1 MDGTGLAAR
10 CRTAVLDCGCAPA
23 PTAEHQMTQRRFAA
37 VLLAPAFLLVAFT
50 TVYPMLSSL
59 WTSVHVL
66 NLAKSISLG
75 PFVGLENYQEAFVY
89 DPEFWIVMRVTAVF
103 VVIDVTLTILCALG
117 VAMLLL
123 RAGFGQTIVRTLI
136 ILPFAMSPA
145 LIGISWRFMLNPD
158 YGAFARSIAA
168 IFPFTRD
175 LDYLANPALS
185 MAALISADV
194 WHWAPYF
201 AFMLMGGL
209 AAIPPETQEA
219 ARIDGAS
226 DWRVFRDV
234 TLPQLAPVLIV
245 AVILKSVFALKVFDS
260 IVTMTA
266 GGPGHSTTTLAFFAY
281 HIGFRN
287 YDFGYAAAVAYILT
301 AILFLLSL
309 SYMRFAFRK

>member
-1 MDGTGLAAR
+1 
-10 CRTAVLDCGCAPA
+10 
-23 PTAEHQMTQRRFAA
+23 MTQRRFAA
-37 VLLAPAFLLVAFT
+37 ILLAPAFLLVAFT

-59 WTSVHVL
+59 WTSLHQL

-75 PFVGLENYQEAFVY
+75 PFVGIENYQEAFVH
-89 DPEFWIVMRVTAVF
+89 DPEFWEVMKVTVVF
-103 VVIDVTLTILCALG
+103 VVLDVVLTILAALG
-117 VAMLLL
+117 IAMLLL
-123 RAGFGQTIVRTLI
+123 RAGFGQTLVRTLI

-158 YGAFARSIAA
+158 YGAFARTIGAV
-168 IFPFTRD
+168 FPFMRNV
-175 LDYLANPALS
+175 DYLASSTSA

-201 AFMLMGGL
+201 SFMLMGGL

-219 ARIDGAS
+219 ARIDGATN
-226 DWRVFRDV
+226 WRVFQDV

-266 GGPGHSTTTLAFFAY
+266 GGPGNSTTTLSFFAY
-281 HIGFRN
+281 HLGFRN

-309 SYMRFAFRK
+309 SYMRFAFKK

>member
-1 MDGTGLAAR
+1 MNHRKLAI
-10 CRTAVLDCGCAPA
+10 
-23 PTAEHQMTQRRFAA
+23 

-50 TVYPMLSSL
+50 TVYPMLSSF
-59 WTSVHVL
+59 WTSFHVL
-66 NLAKSISLG
+66 NLARSLDLG
-75 PFVGLENYQEAFVY
+75 RFVGIENYQEAFQH
-89 DPEFWIVMRVTAVF
+89 DPEFWTVMRVTAVF
-103 VVIDVTLTILCALG
+103 VVLDVALTVLAALG
-117 VAMLLL
+117 LAILLL
-123 RAGFGQTIVRTLI
+123 RAGFGQSLVRTLI

-158 YGAFARSIAA
+158 YGAFARSIGAV
-168 IFPFTRD
+168 FPFMHNV
-175 LDYLANPALS
+175 DYLASPTLA

-201 AFMLMGGL
+201 TFMLMGGL
-209 AAIPPETQEA
+209 ASIPPETQEA
-219 ARIDGAS
+219 ARIDGANN
-226 DWRVFRDV
+226 WRVFRDI

-266 GGPGHSTTTLAFFAY
+266 GGPGYETTTLAFFAY

-287 YDFGYAAAVAYILT
+287 YDFGYAAAVAYVLT

-309 SYMRFAFRK
+309 SYMRFAFRKS

>member
-1 MDGTGLAAR
+1 LRRASAED
-10 CRTAVLDCGCAPA
+10 AP
-23 PTAEHQMTQRRFAA
+23 MTQRKFAA
-37 VLLAPAFLLVAFT
+37 ILLAPAFLLVAFT
-50 TVYPMLSSL
+50 TVYPMITSF
-59 WTSVHVL
+59 WTSLHVL
-66 NLAKSISLG
+66 NLARSINLG
-75 PFVGLENYQEAFVY
+75 PFVGIENYQEAFIH
-89 DPEFWIVMRVTAVF
+89 DHEFWPVMRVTLIF
-103 VVIDVTLTILCALG
+103 VTLDVAFTILSALG
-117 VAMLLL
+117 IALLLL
-123 RAGFGQTIVRTLI
+123 RAGFGQTVIRTLI

-158 YGAFARSIAA
+158 YGAFAKTIGAVL
-168 IFPFTRD
+168 PFMRD
-175 LDYLANPALS
+175 FDYLASPGWA

-209 AAIPPETQEA
+209 SAIPPETQEA

-226 DWRVFRDV
+226 NWRVFRDI

-245 AVILKSVFALKVFDS
+245 ATILKTVFALKVFDS

-266 GGPGHSTTTLAFFAY
+266 GGPGNSTTTLGFFAY
-281 HIGFRN
+281 HLGFRN

-309 SYMRFAFRK
+309 SYMRFAFKR

>member
-1 MDGTGLAAR
+1 
-10 CRTAVLDCGCAPA
+10 
-23 PTAEHQMTQRRFAA
+23 MTQRRFAA
-37 VLLAPAFLLVAFT
+37 ILLAPAFLLVAFT
-50 TVYPMLSSL
+50 TVYPMITSL
-59 WTSVHVL
+59 WTSLHIL
-66 NLAKSISLG
+66 NLAKSIELG
-75 PFVGLENYQEAFVY
+75 AFVGLENYQEAFVH
-89 DPEFWIVMRVTAVF
+89 DLEFWGVMRVTALF
-103 VVIDVTLTILCALG
+103 VVLDVTLTILCALG
-117 VAMLLL
+117 IAMLLL
-123 RAGFGQTIVRTLI
+123 RAGFGQSIIRTLI

-158 YGAFARSIAA
+158 YGAFARTIAA
-168 IFPFTRD
+168 IFPGMRNV
-175 LDYLANPALS
+175 DYLASPALS
-185 MAALISADV
+185 MAALVSADV

-226 DWRVFRDV
+226 GWRVFRDI

-245 AVILKSVFALKVFDS
+245 AIILKSVFALKVFDS

-266 GGPGHSTTTLAFFAY
+266 GGPGHSTTTLGFFAY

-301 AILFLLSL
+301 GILFLLSL
-309 SYMRFAFRK
+309 SYMRYAFKK